1 MRTIAAGPRRREKN
15 APAPYDGIGGRHF
28 ELLDAA
34 YVLEPRPDGTV
45 VLHLISTHR
54 VSTHFNE
61 YGGAWTE
68 LILRDL
74 QGYLP
79 RIVQDRAEAAPRR

>member
-1 MRTIAAGPRRREKN
+1 MRTIAAGPSRREKRRG
-15 APAPYDGIGGRHF
+15 PYDGIGGRHF

-45 VLHLISTHR
+45 VLHLTSTHR

-61 YGGAWTE
+61 YGGVWTE

-74 QGYLP
+74 QGYLL